1 MTDLTVIKRNDISG
15 ASIRLYVRNIQNFSA
30 ENQKIFAEL
39 EKALDYPMQ
48 TDLEQW
54 EGNA

>member
-15 ASIRLYVRNIQNFSA
+15 ASIRLYVRNIQNFSTK
-30 ENQKIFAEL
+30 NQKLFAEL

-48 TDLEQW
+48 TNLEQW
-54 EGNA
+54 KGNA

>member
-30 ENQKIFAEL
+30 EDQKLFAEL
-39 EKALDYPMQ
+39 GKALDYPMQ

>member
-30 ENQKIFAEL
+30 EDRKIFAEL

>member
-15 ASIRLYVRNIQNFSA
+15 ASIRLYVRNIQNFSPMD
-30 ENQKIFAEL
+30 QKLFAEL

-48 TDLEQW
+48 TNLEKW
-54 EGNA
+54 EGDA